1 MNPPNLFAALNQS
14 GALRTL
20 DLAFAQSL
28 QRLEPDTDPQV
39 LAGAAL
45 ASLAVTSGHA
55 GLDPARAA
63 MVLDARDGPPPTFP
77 DPAAWQRS
85 LAVSRWVDQPQ
96 PEAPAA
102 ADCPLV
108 LERGL
113 LYLRRYREYERRLAL
128 GLQRIAAQAPPP
140 VDAATLA
147 PLFAQLF
154 PNATATPRTAAPTPL
169 PPAEGARGAGE
180 GSGLPA
186 PSLQQEGTNPPAP
199 SIKGSNQAA
208 PAHSPDRQ
216 AQAAA
221 LALRRMLLLV
231 TGGPGTGKTTTIAR
245 MLLLRIAQARA
256 AGTSPPRIALAA
268 PTGRAS
274 ERMAESLRLAV
285 ARAMEQ
291 GLPPPCDTPTPE
303 MSPLPSTAPHPDAF
317 PLPPAG
323 EGTRRAGEGS
333 PPTDLPSTAP
343 DPGVF
348 PLPPAGEGARRA
360 GEGSPATDLP
370 STAPHLDAF
379 PLPPAGE
386 GARRAGEGSAPIDP
400 HGNSALPSGASTL
413 HRLLGVI
420 PDSPHFHHNA
430 DNPLPFDLIVVD
442 EASMVDLPL
451 MCKLVEAV
459 ADGTQLIL
467 LGDADQLP
475 SVEAGDV
482 LAAILQAAGP
492 GDALQPEDAQ
502 ALHPLLGSAPVDPPA
517 VTSATRSGGLA
528 GHRVHLLRGYRQAED
543 FALAPLADAIR
554 AGDADTALALIR
566 SGELP
571 GVHFHEDGEDPLT
584 LGRDAL
590 LAHWRALANA
600 QDPAAALRDAARLRL
615 LTAVRAGPQG
625 ARGLNARIEQLLADT
640 GAGAPRLGGASP
652 WFQGRLL
659 LITEN
664 SYRHGLF
671 NGDVGICL
679 RSDPGALPGRSDARP
694 SPDQGDASAVTT
706 RGHAPPSSRPGHAGD
721 RAHHD
726 APATDSRAQGPLVA
740 WFEGDGD
747 GQVRGFHPAA
757 LPAHESAF
765 AMTVH
770 KAQGSEF
777 DEVWLQLP
785 TRDARVLSREL
796 LYTGLTRA
804 RRALHLAGSEAVMR
818 AALARHAARIS
829 GLAWRLGAKDDKP
842 PPVPAPTPAPLPQP
856 PPSAPVQ
863 GALF

>member
-77 DPAAWQRS
+77 DPADWQRS
-85 LAVSRWVDQPQ
+85 LAASRWVDQPQ

-154 PNATATPRTAAPTPL
+154 PNATATPRSAAPTPL

-186 PSLQQEGTNPPAP
+186 PSLRQEGTNPPAP
-199 SIKGSNQAA
+199 SITGSNQAA
-208 PAHSPDRQ
+208 PARSPDRQ

-268 PTGRAS
+268 PTGRAA

-323 EGTRRAGEGS
+323 EGARRAGEGS
-333 PPTDLPSTAP
+333 PPTDLPP
-343 DPGVF
+343 
-348 PLPPAGEGARRA
+348 
-360 GEGSPATDLP
+360 
-370 STAPHLDAF
+370 TAPHPDAF

-400 HGNSALPSGASTL
+400 YGNSALPSGASTL

-502 ALHPLLGSAPVDPPA
+502 ALQPLLGSAPVDPPA
-517 VTSATRSGGLA
+517 VTSATRNGGLA

-554 AGDADTALALIR
+554 AGDADTALALLR

-571 GVHFHEDGEDPLT
+571 GVYFHEDGEDPLT

-640 GAGAPRLGGASP
+640 GAGARRLGGASP

-694 SPDQGDASAVTT
+694 SPGQGDASAVTT
-706 RGHAPPSSRPGHAGD
+706 RGHVPPSPRPGHAGD

-726 APATDSRAQGPLVA
+726 TPATDSRAQGPLVA

>member
-1 MNPPNLFAALNQS
+1 MLAA
-14 GALRTL
+14 
-20 DLAFAQSL
+20 
-28 QRLEPDTDPQV
+28 
-39 LAGAAL
+39 
-45 ASLAVTSGHA
+45 
-55 GLDPARAA
+55 
-63 MVLDARDGPPPTFP
+63 
-77 DPAAWQRS
+77 
-85 LAVSRWVDQPQ
+85 SRWVDQPAPDQ
-96 PEAPAA
+96 PAA

-108 LERGL
+108 LEHGL

-128 GLQRIAAQAPPP
+128 GLQRIAAQSPPP

-154 PNATATPRTAAPTPL
+154 PQASPL
-169 PPAEGARGAGE
+169 PPGEGARRAGDGTDLPEPSVYQEATGLPEPSAYQEATGLPKPSVYQEATGLPKPSVYQEATGLPEPPVYQEATGLPEPSVYQEATGLPEPSVYQEGAG
-180 GSGLPA
+180 LPK
-186 PSLQQEGTNPPAP
+186 PSHHQDGTNPSAP
-199 SIKGSNQAA
+199 G
-208 PAHSPDRQ
+208 HSPDRQ

-221 LALRRMLLLV
+221 LALRRTLLLI

-245 MLLLRIAQARA
+245 LLLLRIAQAHA
-256 AGTSPPRIALAA
+256 SDTPAPRIALAA
-268 PTGRAS
+268 PTGRAA
-274 ERMAESLRLAV
+274 ERMAESLRAAV
-285 ARAMEQ
+285 ARAIADGIQ
-291 GLPPPCDTPTPE
+291 LPTTHTAGQAKQSPNPAVAPLRQATEPADPGTSPHPRATDPASPAV
-303 MSPLPSTAPHPDAF
+303 SPLPQ
-317 PLPPAG
+317 
-323 EGTRRAGEGS
+323 
-333 PPTDLPSTAP
+333 
-343 DPGVF
+343 
-348 PLPPAGEGARRA
+348 AGEGARRA
-360 GEGSPATDLP
+360 GEGQPPTWESLLP
-370 STAPHLDAF
+370 TS
-379 PLPPAGE
+379 
-386 GARRAGEGSAPIDP
+386 
-400 HGNSALPSGASTL
+400 ASTL
-413 HRLLGVI
+413 HRLLGVL
-420 PDSPHFHHNA
+420 PDSPQFRHTA

-492 GDALQPEDAQ
+492 GDALQPDDAH
-502 ALHPLLGSAPVDPPA
+502 ALQPLLGNPPA
-517 VTSATRSGGLA
+517 ATTPTATHRGGLA
-528 GHRVHLLRGYRQAED
+528 GHRVHLLRGYRQAHD

-554 AGDADTALALIR
+554 AGDADTTLALLR
-566 SGELP
+566 SGELA

-590 LAHWRALANA
+590 LAHWRALADA

-640 GAGAPRLGGASP
+640 GSGARRLGSASP

-679 RSDPGALPGRSDARP
+679 RSEASPFSGRSEASRSPAR
-694 SPDQGDASAVTT
+694 SDET
-706 RGHAPPSSRPGHAGD
+706 PSSGPSQSGD
-721 RAHHD
+721 IANRDGPTAD
-726 APATDSRAQGPLVA
+726 RRAQGPLVA

-777 DEVWLQLP
+777 DTVWLQLP
-785 TRDARVLSREL
+785 TRAARVLSREL
-796 LYTGLTRA
+796 LYTGITRA
-804 RRALHLAGSEAVMR
+804 RRALHLAGSEAVIR
-818 AALARHAARIS
+818 SALARHAARIS
-829 GLAWRLGAKDDKP
+829 GLAWRLGGEQ
-842 PPVPAPTPAPLPQP
+842 VRPAAEIAQDLPE
-856 PPSAPVQ
+856 APVAPMQ
-863 GALF
+863 GSLF

>member
-1 MNPPNLFAALNQS
+1 MNHPNLLTALNQA

-28 QRLEPDTDPQV
+28 QRLAPDTDPQV

-55 GLDPARAA
+55 GLDPTRAA
-63 MVLDARDGPPPTFP
+63 MLLDPRDGVPPAFP
-77 DPAAWQRS
+77 DPTDWQRT
-85 LAVSRWVDQPQ
+85 LAASRWVDQPT
-96 PEAPAA
+96 PEDPAA

-108 LERGL
+108 LEHGL

-128 GLQRIAAQAPPP
+128 GLQRIAAQSPPP
-140 VDAATLA
+140 FDAATLA

-154 PNATATPRTAAPTPL
+154 PNATSATLPTDPTPL
-169 PPAEGARGAGE
+169 PPGEGARRAGE
-180 GSGLPA
+180 GTGLPEPSVYQEGTA
-186 PSLQQEGTNPPAP
+186 PPEPSLYQDGTNPPAP
-199 SIKGSNQAA
+199 SHHQ
-208 PAHSPDRQ
+208 DRQ

-221 LALRRMLLLV
+221 LALRRTLLLV

-245 MLLLRIAQARA
+245 LLLLRIAQAQA
-256 AGTSPPRIALAA
+256 SNTPAPRIALAA
-268 PTGRAS
+268 PTGRAA
-274 ERMAESLRLAV
+274 ERMAESLRGAV
-285 ARAMEQ
+285 ARAIAN
-291 GLPPPCDTPTPE
+291 G
-303 MSPLPSTAPHPDAF
+303 
-317 PLPPAG
+317 
-323 EGTRRAGEGS
+323 
-333 PPTDLPSTAP
+333 
-343 DPGVF
+343 
-348 PLPPAGEGARRA
+348 
-360 GEGSPATDLP
+360 
-370 STAPHLDAF
+370 
-379 PLPPAGE
+379 
-386 GARRAGEGSAPIDP
+386 IDP
-400 HGNSALPSGASTL
+400 ALADALPTGASTL

-420 PDSPHFHHNA
+420 PDSPQFRHTA

-492 GDALQPEDAQ
+492 GDTLQPDDAQ
-502 ALHPLLGSAPVDPPA
+502 ALQPLLGSEPIGSTPA
-517 VTSATRSGGLA
+517 ITQTGAQTSARTTSPTTSPTASTLTASHTQSGGLA
-528 GHRVHLLRGYRQAED
+528 GHRVHLLRGYRQADD

-554 AGDADTALALIR
+554 AGDADTALALLR
-566 SGELP
+566 SGELA
-571 GVHFHEDGEDPLT
+571 GVHFQEDGEDPLT

-590 LAHWRALANA
+590 LAHWRALADA
-600 QDPAAALRDAARLRL
+600 QDPAAALHDAARLRL

-625 ARGLNARIEQLLADT
+625 ARGLNARIEQLLAET
-640 GAGAPRLGGASP
+640 GSGARRLGAASP

-679 RSDPGALPGRSDARP
+679 RSEASPSPGRSDETPAPGQSGATANR
-694 SPDQGDASAVTT
+694 
-706 RGHAPPSSRPGHAGD
+706 HAPS
-721 RAHHD
+721 
-726 APATDSRAQGPLVA
+726 TDSRAQAPLVA

-777 DEVWLQLP
+777 DTVWLQLP

-796 LYTGLTRA
+796 LYTGITRA
-804 RRALHLAGSEAVMR
+804 RRALHLAGSEAVIR
-818 AALARHAARIS
+818 SALARHAARIS
-829 GLAWRLGAKDDKP
+829 GLAWRLGAQQQAAPAKP
-842 PPVPAPTPAPLPQP
+842 ATG
-856 PPSAPVQ
+856 PSTALPVQ
-863 GALF
+863 GSLF

>member
-1 MNPPNLFAALNQS
+1 MNQPNLFSALIKAE
-14 GALRTL
+14 ALRPL

-28 QRLEPDTDPQV
+28 QRLAPDTDPQV

-55 GLDPARAA
+55 GLDPARAG
-63 MVLDARDGPPPTFP
+63 MLLDAREGPSPALPEPTN
-77 DPAAWQRS
+77 WQRT
-85 LAVSRWVDQPQ
+85 LAASRWVDQPA
-96 PEAPAA
+96 PEDPAA

-108 LERGL
+108 LEHGL

-128 GLQRIAAQAPPP
+128 GLQRIAAQSPPP
-140 VDAATLA
+140 FDAATLA

-154 PNATATPRTAAPTPL
+154 PNATASSPL
-169 PPAEGARGAGE
+169 PPGEGARRAGE
-180 GSGLPA
+180 GTGLPEPSVYQEATA
-186 PSLQQEGTNPPAP
+186 PLVQSHP
-199 SIKGSNQAA
+199 
-208 PAHSPDRQ
+208 PDRQ

-221 LALRRMLLLV
+221 LALRRTLLLV

-245 MLLLRIAQARA
+245 LLLLRIAQANA
-256 AGTSPPRIALAA
+256 ASTPAPRIALAA
-268 PTGRAS
+268 PTGRAA

-285 ARAMEQ
+285 ARAIAN
-291 GLPPPCDTPTPE
+291 G
-303 MSPLPSTAPHPDAF
+303 
-317 PLPPAG
+317 
-323 EGTRRAGEGS
+323 
-333 PPTDLPSTAP
+333 
-343 DPGVF
+343 
-348 PLPPAGEGARRA
+348 
-360 GEGSPATDLP
+360 
-370 STAPHLDAF
+370 
-379 PLPPAGE
+379 
-386 GARRAGEGSAPIDP
+386 IDP
-400 HGNSALPSGASTL
+400 ALADALPTGASTL

-420 PDSPHFHHNA
+420 PDSPNFRHTA

-492 GDALQPEDAQ
+492 GDALQPHDAD
-502 ALHPLLGSAPVDPPA
+502 ALQPLLGSAHPDTTPA
-517 VTSATRSGGLA
+517 SIQTGGHTVSHTHSGGLA
-528 GHRVHLLRGYRQAED
+528 GHRVHLLRGYRQAHD
-543 FALAPLADAIR
+543 FALAPLADAVR
-554 AGDADTALALIR
+554 AGDADTALALLR
-566 SGELP
+566 SGELA

-590 LAHWRALANA
+590 LAHWRALADA
-600 QDPAAALRDAARLRL
+600 HDPAAALRDAARLRL

-625 ARGLNARIEQLLADT
+625 ARGLNARIEQLLAET
-640 GAGAPRLGGASP
+640 GSGARRLGSASP

-679 RSDPGALPGRSDARP
+679 RSDANPFSGRSDESP
-694 SPDQGDASAVTT
+694 SSGPDQSGSTT
-706 RGHAPPSSRPGHAGD
+706 NRHNPG
-721 RAHHD
+721 
-726 APATDSRAQGPLVA
+726 TDSRAQGPLVA

-777 DEVWLQLP
+777 DTVWLQLP

-796 LYTGLTRA
+796 LYTGITRA
-804 RRALHLAGSEAVMR
+804 RRALHLAGSEAVIR
-818 AALARHAARIS
+818 SALARHAARIS
-829 GLAWRLGAKDDKP
+829 GLAWRLGGEQIRPAAEITQDLP
-842 PPVPAPTPAPLPQP
+842 EAPVAPL
-856 PPSAPVQ
+856 Q
-863 GALF
+863 GSLF